1 MNLTEQANQATLT
14 EAVDMLGIAYETLRC
29 ALRRGAFSAAKLPA
43 INKRGDVVP
52 QWHVDL
58 DEVEAWKTARKRAL
72 ESKDKYELARIRG
85 IKVRSAERAIR
96 RANKN
101 C

>member
-1 MNLTEQANQATLT
+1 MNLREQANQASIA
-14 EAVDMLGIAYETLRC
+14 EAARIIGVTYESLH
-29 ALRRGAFSAAKLPA
+29 AAVRKGTVKA
-43 INKRGDVVP
+43 SKKRVVVKKIVRV
-52 QWHVDL
+52 VDL
-58 DEVEAWKTARKRAL
+58 EDVEAWNAARKRAL